1 VYNQLKGLRGDL
13 DKVKQINRQII
24 QTDTESEDDDE
35 SDYDSESGESPS
47 PDRES
52 PDGMSKLEKR
62 Y

>member
-1 VYNQLKGLRGDL
+1 LRGDL

-24 QTDTESEDDDE
+24 QTDTESEDDEE
-35 SDYDSESGESPS
+35 SDYDDESGESPS
-47 PDRES
+47 PDREG